1 MTDALGLAMSIVFP
15 LLGWS
20 LALRSD

>member
-1 MTDALGLAMSIVFP
+1 MTDALGLAISIVFP